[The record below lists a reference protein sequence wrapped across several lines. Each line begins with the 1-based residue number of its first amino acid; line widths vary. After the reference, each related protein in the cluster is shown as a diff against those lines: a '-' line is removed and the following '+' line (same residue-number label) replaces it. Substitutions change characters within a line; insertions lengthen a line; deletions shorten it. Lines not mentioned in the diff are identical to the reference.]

1 MADQLETGA
10 TPSGEG
16 DRSCAWVAPQLTV
29 LGTLDAST
37 GASGGEGA
45 DSSGSTTV
53 NVISA

>member
-1 MADQLETGA
+1 MAGQIEIGA

-16 DRSCAWVAPQLTV
+16 DRLRAWVAPQLTV
-29 LGTLDAST
+29 LGTLDSST

-45 DSSGSTTV
+45 DQSGSTTV